1 MVLSQK
7 KCDHMYDLKKHYLSN
22 KKEIITTINKVLNSG
37 TLEMGDEV
45 DKFEENFS
53 KFCGANYCVTVSSG
67 SMGLLIA
74 LKALN
79 INNDDEVITVANSD
93 IPTSHAISL
102 VGANI
107 KWAEVCE
114 ETFNLNTKNLIS
126 YINKNTKAILPV
138 HLYGNPAD
146 ILKINLIAKKFNI
159 SVIEDACLATG
170 AEFGNK
176 KIGCFSD
183 MTVFSTNPGKVLDG
197 IGPGGII
204 TTNKKKLYLTLK
216 KLRDYGRKDR
226 PAKWPVK
233 SHIIGY
239 NSKMSAINAAIL
251 NIRLRYLEDYIA
263 KRNENA
269 SLYKCL
275 LDSKKIKFQS
285 VLHNARS
292 AWRNFPIRVKNRNKI
307 YSSLFDKK
315 FKVSLGYLPINYKD
329 ICYNKIKNLPNLKI
343 TEKISSEIINL
354 PCHPY
359 MSQKEIT
366 KISKNILDLI

>member
-7 KCDHMYDLKKHYLSN
+7 KCDCMYDLKKHYLSN
-22 KKEIITTINKVLNSG
+22 KKEILSTINKVLNSG

-45 DKFEENFS
+45 EQFEENFS

-74 LKALN
+74 LKALDL
-79 INNDDEVITVANSD
+79 NNKDEVITVANSD

-102 VGANI
+102 AGANI
-107 KWAEVCE
+107 KWSEVCE
-114 ETFNLNTKNLIS
+114 ETFNLNSENLNS
-126 YINKNTKAILPV
+126 NINKNTKAILPV
-138 HLYGNPAD
+138 HLFGNPAD
-146 ILKINLIAKKFNI
+146 IIKINLIAKKFNL
-159 SVIEDACLATG
+159 SVIEDGCLATG
-170 AEFGNK
+170 AEFNDK

-204 TTNKKKLYLTLK
+204 TTNKKSLYLTLK
-216 KLRDYGRKDR
+216 KLRDYGRESR
-226 PAKWPVK
+226 PSKWPVK

-239 NSKMSAINAAIL
+239 NSKMSSINAAVL
-251 NIRLRYLEDYIA
+251 NIRLKYLEDYIA

-269 SLYKCL
+269 QLYKCL
-275 LDSKKIKFQS
+275 LDSKKIKFQT
-285 VLHNARS
+285 VLQNAKS

-307 YSSLFDKK
+307 YSSLFDKGL
-315 FKVSLGYLPINYKD
+315 KVSLGYLPINYKD
-329 ICYNKIKNLPNLKI
+329 ACYNTIKNTPRLKI

-359 MSQKEIT
+359 MSHQEII
-366 KISKNILDLI
+366 KISKNILSLI